1 VKLAK
6 LSNYKILL
14 VDDDQEVRAILKE
27 YLINLGGLVAE
38 VDSGKKAF
46 EQIKKHEF
54 DVVISDLRLPN
65 LSGKEYMDLIR
76 SYSGAAPRTIL
87 MILFSDISSNEDKE
101 KGKEGFYLKPQKM
114 EDLIELIVNP

>member
-14 VDDDQEVRAILKE
+14 IDDDQEVRAILKE
-27 YLINLGGLVAE
+27 HLINLGGLVAE

-46 EQIKKHEF
+46 EQIKKHDF

-65 LSGKEYMDLIR
+65 VSGKEYMDLIR
-76 SYSGAAPRTIL
+76 SYGGKAPRTIL